1 MYSPFMRALRLT
13 FALTLLATPAAAVAQ
28 TGATLRVP
36 VRADSRLWLEGSSNV
51 RDWTCSATSMEALID
66 MDARTMDSQDLQVVA
81 RSIRGVN
88 VKVPVRMLKCGDRHM
103 EANMYSALKA
113 PKPPAMSYIVA
124 KFDAVPQIAADGI
137 TMEVTGRMSMAGVER
152 SVQMTVATERMRD
165 GTRRARGSVPIL
177 MSDFGITPPRPWMG
191 ILRTADKVLVQF
203 EIFVSP
209 QAVASTTPE

>member
-1 MYSPFMRALRLT
+1 MRALRLT
-13 FALTLLATPAAAVAQ
+13 FALALLATPASAMAQ
-28 TGATLRVP
+28 SGATLRVP
-36 VRADSRLWLEGSSNV
+36 VRSDSRLWLEGSSNV

-66 MDARTMDSQDLQVVA
+66 MDARTMGSQDLQVVA
-81 RSIRGVN
+81 KSIRSVN

-103 EANMYSALKA
+103 EANMYHALKA

-124 KFDAVPQIAADGI
+124 KFDVVPQIAADGI

-209 QAVASTTPE
+209 QSVASTTPE